1 MTLWLAFHHDIA
13 GAGPAREPLRQFTL
27 PRLLAPNLP
36 RVPRIL
42 EPTRWNIGAKFG
54 ESPHSRTR
62 TRRKNFGFT
71 YHESS
76 PPDLQPSTSGTKLA
90 PQYQSECG
98 RYGSAET

>member
-1 MTLWLAFHHDIA
+1 M
-13 GAGPAREPLRQFTL
+13 
-27 PRLLAPNLP
+27 
-36 RVPRIL
+36 
-42 EPTRWNIGAKFG
+42 WNIGAKFG

-98 RYGSAET
+98 RYGSAETLPSLRHVADGALQKRIEPLGSQNRKVVLRPLPSDHRSPYGCSC